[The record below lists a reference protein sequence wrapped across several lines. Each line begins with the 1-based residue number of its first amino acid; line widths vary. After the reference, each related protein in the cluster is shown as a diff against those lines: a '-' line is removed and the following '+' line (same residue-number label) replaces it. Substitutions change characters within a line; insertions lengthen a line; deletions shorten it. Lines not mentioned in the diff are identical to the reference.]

1 MEAMEMAA
9 RSRSLRW
16 PEKDWVMTVMENM
29 ASLLKMEGPAI
40 AHNFF
45 DSNHVCLS
53 KLLAFN
59 SSSWFCSEVDVN
71 RGCCSSSSSL
81 TPMLILVT
89 KYLKCVKYCLFLFSK
104 VGSNF
109 VFV

>member
-1 MEAMEMAA
+1 MAGEGLGYD
-9 RSRSLRW
+9 SH
-16 PEKDWVMTVMENM
+16 VENM

-71 RGCCSSSSSL
+71 RGCCCSPL

-89 KYLKCVKYCLFLFSK
+89 KYLETKFRSVKYRLL
-104 VGSNF
+104 F
-109 VFV
+109 VFVSNNYFPYRGTVSCTKR